1 MYPYDDN
8 FYYSDDM
15 YRQFPPGGGS
25 PFGPPGTPPFGTPGG
40 GMGPSGPQ
48 PMGPPPSFTPS
59 KAQTQ
64 GGFGVQAVDP
74 GAIRRC
80 LYKFTYVWLDNG
92 RSFWIFP
99 VFVGRRS
106 LAGYRWNGRRWVYF
120 GIDLRRID
128 SFVCY

>member
-1 MYPYDDN
+1 
-8 FYYSDDM
+8 M
-15 YRQFPPGGGS
+15 YRQFPPGGGP
-25 PFGPPGTPPFGTPGG
+25 PFGPPTGFPGG
-40 GMGPSGPQ
+40 GMGPSGAQ

-59 KAQTQ
+59 QTQ
-64 GGFGVQAVDP
+64 AQSFGGIGVQAVDP

-80 LYKFTYVWLDNG
+80 LYRFTYVWLDNG